1 MRVSLAPNAEYTRGL
16 SREAIQLIFKFLP
29 RAYANGANDFE
40 AREKVHY
47 AATIAGMAFANAFL
61 GICHSMA
68 HKLGGFRLSM
78 PWPNLARTSVPIVF
92 CCISKSTSS
101 SARHCPA

>member
-1 MRVSLAPNAEYTRGL
+1 MGRSALLRRVPKTFVRRAALPHAEYTRGL
-16 SREAIQLIFKFLP
+16 SREAISLLFKYLP

-61 GICHSMA
+61 GICHSLA
-68 HKLGGFRLSM
+68 HKLGEPGKRAGAATVPAPVGSY
-78 PWPNLARTSVPIVF
+78 ARV
-92 CCISKSTSS
+92 
-101 SARHCPA
+101 